1 MPLQLVV
8 SRRAL
13 DDEVSRMGLSVGDE
27 QISSQILANPS
38 FRGLDGTFDR
48 DQYRS
53 ALARSGVSVNEFEE
67 TLREDA
73 ARSLVQGAVFA
84 GIPLPEVYAE
94 TLAGFS
100 REERSFTWAT
110 LTADDFEI
118 EIGTPSEEEL
128 QAHYDANPAL
138 YTSREIRVI
147 DYAWLTADMIQDEV
161 TVDEAELRAEYDAR
175 IQEFQQPERRLVE
188 RLVFSDAEAAQA
200 ALAQIEAG
208 ETGFP
213 DLVEE
218 RGLSLSDI
226 DLGDVTQEDLDAAGA
241 AVFAAETGDVVGP
254 FETDLG
260 PALFRMNAILAA
272 RNISFEEA
280 VPELREDEAAAR
292 AGRIIEDQIDP
303 ISNLLAGGASI
314 ADLAEQTDMQAGT
327 LEWIDGDAMDIAA
340 YAAFRDAAA
349 AANVGDYPEL
359 LQLEDGGL
367 FALEVTEIRAPA
379 LIPLEEIREDV
390 IAGWTE
396 EARAAAVVTEAQA
409 RAEQLREGST
419 DFAALELDSVQENG
433 LTRRAFVNGT
443 PPNFVT
449 EVFAMET
456 GDIRVIENGN
466 SAVIVRLD
474 AISAADDSDAAFT
487 AEVASIGESAAN
499 GIAQDIYE
507 IYARSVQ
514 VNADVSINQAAV
526 NAVHANFR

>member
-1 MPLQLVV
+1 
-8 SRRAL
+8 
-13 DDEVSRMGLSVGDE
+13 MGLSVGDE

-327 LEWIDGDAMDIAA
+327 LEWIDGDAMGHRQPMPPSAMRLRLPMLAITPSCCNL
-340 YAAFRDAAA
+340 R
-349 AANVGDYPEL
+349 
-359 LQLEDGGL
+359 
-367 FALEVTEIRAPA
+367 T
-379 LIPLEEIREDV
+379 
-390 IAGWTE
+390 AGF
-396 EARAAAVVTEAQA
+396 
-409 RAEQLREGST
+409 LRSK
-419 DFAALELDSVQENG
+419 
-433 LTRRAFVNGT
+433 
-443 PPNFVT
+443 
-449 EVFAMET
+449 
-456 GDIRVIENGN
+456 
-466 SAVIVRLD
+466 
-474 AISAADDSDAAFT
+474 
-487 AEVASIGESAAN
+487 
-499 GIAQDIYE
+499 
-507 IYARSVQ
+507 
-514 VNADVSINQAAV
+514 
-526 NAVHANFR
+526 